1 MDTDMARGPN
11 FSSLMTRVDE
21 TALEAFVGKPA
32 VRLLNLLDPSLAR
45 PSRLREICLSLHTPE
60 TLLRNREHRQHL
72 INALAREDAVKLA
85 AILEVAGGEPYR
97 ALRNAEFRRNSSAE
111 RALFDFLGVVP
122 PPIVRQPPPE
132 TSLTAN
138 PGYALFP
145 HQRRAYRRV
154 LEHLNS
160 ANPRVVL
167 HMPTGAG
174 KTRTALHVIATALRR
189 TEPGIVVWLAYSE
202 ELCSQ
207 AAAEFE
213 KAWNALGDRSLTLYR
228 YWGNADR
235 LDIADIH
242 DGFMVGGLAKVF
254 ERARADA
261 DFITRLADRTTLV
274 IIDEAHQAI
283 AQTYSFLLDYLV
295 ERHERTGLLGLTAT
309 PGRTWS
315 DVDRDQEL
323 ANFFARQ
330 KVTLD
335 VEGFDS
341 PVDYL
346 VEEGYLAEPQF
357 RQIRYTADQTL
368 TEHQREQLASALDV
382 PESILRRLADDEQ
395 RNLLVITEVEEL
407 LKSHTR
413 VLVFAATVEH
423 ARMLATVLSAR
434 GCDAMSVTGSTQ
446 ADERN
451 RAITRFRNNDP
462 EPRVLTN
469 YGVLT
474 AGFDAPATSAVVIAR
489 PTKSLVLHSQ
499 MIGRALRGPRAQGTR
514 TAEIVTVVDAELPG
528 FGDMSEAFANWED
541 VWDD

>member
-1 MDTDMARGPN
+1 
-11 FSSLMTRVDE
+11 
-21 TALEAFVGKPA
+21 
-32 VRLLNLLDPSLAR
+32 
-45 PSRLREICLSLHTPE
+45 
-60 TLLRNREHRQHL
+60 
-72 INALAREDAVKLA
+72 
-85 AILEVAGGEPYR
+85 
-97 ALRNAEFRRNSSAE
+97 
-111 RALFDFLGVVP
+111 
-122 PPIVRQPPPE
+122 
-132 TSLTAN
+132 
-138 PGYALFP
+138 
-145 HQRRAYRRV
+145 
-154 LEHLNS
+154 
-160 ANPRVVL
+160 
-167 HMPTGAG
+167 MPTGAG
-174 KTRTALHVIATALRR
+174 KTRTALHVIATTLRR
-189 TEPGIVVWLAYSE
+189 TEPGVVVWLAYSE

-213 KAWNALGDRSLTLYR
+213 KAWNALGDRSLMLYR

-235 LDIADIH
+235 LDIADVH
-242 DGFMVGGLAKVF
+242 DGFVVAGLAKMF
-254 ERARADA
+254 ERARGDA

-283 AQTYSFLLDYLV
+283 AQTYRFLLDYLV

-315 DVDRDQEL
+315 DIDRDQEL

-346 VEEGYLAEPQF
+346 VEEGYLAKPHF
-357 RQIRYTADQTL
+357 RQIPYTADQTL
-368 TEHQREQLASALDV
+368 TEHQRGQLARALDV

-407 LKSHTR
+407 LKRHSR

-434 GCDAMSVTGSTQ
+434 GCDAMSVTANTQ

-451 RAITRFRNNDP
+451 RAITRFRSNDP

-474 AGFDAPATSAVVIAR
+474 TGFDAPATSAVVIAR

-514 TAEIVTVVDAELPG
+514 TAEIVTVVDTELPG